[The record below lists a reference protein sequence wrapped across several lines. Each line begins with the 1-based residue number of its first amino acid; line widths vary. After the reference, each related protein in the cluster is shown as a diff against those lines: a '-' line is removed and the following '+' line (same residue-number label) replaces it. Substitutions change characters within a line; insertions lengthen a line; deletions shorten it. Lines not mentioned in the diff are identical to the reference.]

1 MAMTALHQQA
11 CADWACAQLFV
22 NSVAHFN
29 RADALAAVQ
38 AVDSA
43 LDTAL
48 SAAVTAVGGS
58 TTVING
64 LASVLPFPWSTG
76 NVSEK
81 TMIAVA
87 VFLGRAGMI

>member
-11 CADWACAQLFV
+11 CADWACAQLFAS
-22 NSVAHFN
+22 SVAHFN

-38 AVDSA
+38 AIDNA
-43 LDTAL
+43 LDTTL
-48 SAAVTAVGGS
+48 SAAVIAVGGS

-64 LASVLPFPWSTG
+64 LAAVLPSPWSTG
-76 NVSEK
+76 SVQEK